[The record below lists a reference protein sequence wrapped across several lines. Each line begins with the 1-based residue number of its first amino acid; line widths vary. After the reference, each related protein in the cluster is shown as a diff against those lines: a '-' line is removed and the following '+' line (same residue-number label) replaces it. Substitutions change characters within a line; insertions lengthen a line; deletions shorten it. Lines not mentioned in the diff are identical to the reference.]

1 MRGLLLLLLLLAG
14 SLGTLA
20 AFGQT
25 KVEPPAPLQRSVSS
39 SQQFVIYHSDG
50 TLRSRLAQRAEDLK
64 GKWLR
69 RLQLAD
75 EWKSPIIIQILAL
88 HRPNS
93 PRIRTGLYESDGG
106 QLKVQIDVYDTASLK
121 NTDFDM
127 EVYRAL
133 FLEYGYRDVPA
144 KAGKSF
150 HQPPAWLIDGLF
162 EDVMARDEGIATGLY
177 ERLINEEPSPKLD
190 AFLKERPEML
200 DATSRAIYRA
210 RALGL
215 FRALLRT
222 PDGAKHL
229 AEYCSSLPS
238 ANPTDSA
245 RLLEKFPTLSEQT
258 VTLSKLWTLSLAE
271 ASASNRVMPLSVKE
285 TQRRLSLILEITAPK
300 DPKKPRAGAVS
311 GPEGLLAVARTN
323 TGRYVV
329 RQKAEDL
336 LRLEARAHPLIR
348 PIVEEYRMIA
358 SQLAAKPKKNLETRI
373 RKNMQLQEAVV
384 KRADEMEDYLNWF
397 EAAQLNTPSKE
408 FDSAVDLQTSSQSF
422 RRNDAVSRH
431 LDDIEARGW

>member
-1 MRGLLLLLLLLAG
+1 MRGLLLLTASFG
-14 SLGTLA
+14 TIAALGETR
-20 AFGQT
+20 
-25 KVEPPAPLQRSVSS
+25 VESPSPLQRSVSS
-39 SQQFVIYHSDG
+39 SQQFVIYHSDR
-50 TLRSRLAQRAEDLK
+50 TLRSRLSQRVEHLK
-64 GKWLR
+64 GQWLR
-69 RLQLAD
+69 RLRLD
-75 EWKSPIIIQILAL
+75 DLWKSPIIIQILPVQ
-88 HRPNS
+88 RSNS
-93 PRIRTGLYESDGG
+93 PRIRTALYESDGG
-106 QLKVQIDVYDTASLK
+106 QLKVQIDVYDMASLK
-121 NTDFDM
+121 SADFEM

-133 FLEYGYRDVPA
+133 FLEYGYRNMPA

-150 HQPPAWLIDGLF
+150 HQPAAWLIEGLF
-162 EDVMARDEGIATGLY
+162 EDVTAREEGIAVAVY
-177 ERLINEEPSPKLD
+177 ERLINDESLPKLD
-190 AFLKERPEML
+190 PFLKERPEML

-210 RALGL
+210 KALGL

-229 AEYCSSLPS
+229 VEYCSSLPS
-238 ANPTDSA
+238 VEPTDGP
-245 RLLEKFPTLSEQT
+245 RLLEKFPTLSEKLA
-258 VTLSKLWTLSLAE
+258 VLSKLWTLSLAE

-300 DPKKPRAGAVS
+300 DPRKPRTGTVS
-311 GPEGLLAVARTN
+311 GPEGLLAVARTS

-336 LRLEARAHPLIR
+336 LRLEVRAHPLIR
-348 PIVEEYRMIA
+348 SIVEEYRLIA
-358 SQLAAKPKKNLETRI
+358 SELTSKPKKNLETRI

-408 FDSAVDLQTSSQSF
+408 FDSAVDPQSGF
-422 RRNDAVSRH
+422 LSFLRSDAVSRH

>member
-1 MRGLLLLLLLLAG
+1 
-14 SLGTLA
+14 
-20 AFGQT
+20 
-25 KVEPPAPLQRSVSS
+25 VQRS
-39 SQQFVIYHSDG
+39 
-50 TLRSRLAQRAEDLK
+50 
-64 GKWLR
+64 
-69 RLQLAD
+69 
-75 EWKSPIIIQILAL
+75 
-88 HRPNS
+88 NS
-93 PRIRTGLYESDGG
+93 PRIRTALYESDGG
-106 QLKVQIDVYDTASLK
+106 QLKVQIDVYDMASLK
-121 NTDFDM
+121 SADFDM

-133 FLEYGYRDVPA
+133 FLEYGYRNMPA

-150 HQPPAWLIDGLF
+150 HQPEAWLIEGLF
-162 EDVMARDEGIATGLY
+162 EDVTAREEGIAVAVY
-177 ERLINEEPSPKLD
+177 ERLINDESLPKLD

-210 RALGL
+210 KALGL

-238 ANPTDSA
+238 VEPTDGP
-245 RLLEKFPTLSEQT
+245 RLLEKFPILSEKPA
-258 VTLSKLWTLSLAE
+258 VLSKLWTLSLAE

-285 TQRRLSLILEITAPK
+285 TQRRLSLILEITALK
-300 DPKKPRAGAVS
+300 DPRKPRSGTVS
-311 GPEGLLAVARTN
+311 GPEGLLAVARTS

-336 LRLEARAHPLIR
+336 LRLEVRAHPLIR
-348 PIVEEYRMIA
+348 SIVEEYRLIA
-358 SQLAAKPKKNLETRI
+358 SELASKPKKNLETRI

-384 KRADEMEDYLNWF
+384 QRADEIEDYLNWF

-408 FDSAVDLQTSSQSF
+408 FDSAVDPQAGFLSF
-422 RRNDAVSRH
+422 HRNDAVSRH